1 MLEQLSCPIKREVMK
16 DWTALYGG
24 VRVLRVPLTFAKA
37 LVCWEKCAP
46 RKGRF
51 SHLKLEMVE
60 VRGVEPLS
68 ETESTKLLRV

>member
-37 LVCWEKCAP
+37 LVCWAKCAP
-46 RKGRF
+46 RKG
-51 SHLKLEMVE
+51 E
-60 VRGVEPLS
+60 VLTF
-68 ETESTKLLRV
+68 ET